1 MISKQVMPESFD
13 FGMPS
18 VEIVNVGSKGLD
30 KTAMVKR
37 ASAFDDVLDKIEK
50 RANRTY
56 LHVITTGAY
65 EKYGANANCFPGST
79 RVICE
84 TGEVDIAHLKVG
96 TKVLTKEGS
105 YHIVVRKFMRA
116 FTGNLITVE
125 IKDGTKVT
133 MTDNHPVFVVT
144 NKKTKAGEYV
154 EAAQLKKG
162 DTLLLKLPKEKNIA
176 IDSVTVTPIEK
187 EIVYNLEVEDS
198 HTFCVPFVVHNCD
211 AWNGRAFDHVAP
223 YPEDEQHKVA
233 HFDGGL
239 SKYHDDTYMKGGAVY
254 QEHQTKS
261 AGVDPSGEIVAARYN
276 EPMQRGELL
285 IAVDND
291 KWRDRLQ
298 KKASGKDIYLSIGA
312 SVPHDTCFPK
322 GTLVLT
328 EYGYRAI
335 ENIGVGDIVR
345 ANDGNWYQ
353 VRATSARYT
362 TQLTR
367 LHTMGFPIEIECT
380 PNHPIKVVSSDKWL
394 SCHGSTSGGRKRRHT
409 TNGSGVCTSCGKV
422 VDTTAEWVSAKD
434 IQMDDYLKIKI
445 DDNADV
451 NTVGE
456 SFAYLCGMYLGD
468 GSIISE
474 PTGNDSNKED
484 SCLAAAG
491 INISASAD
499 EKDTDILERIVDC
512 FRRVTG
518 KTASIHKESNGKRA
532 YVVSLYD
539 KLFMSRVYDLCGI
552 GSKTKHI
559 AADIFGWSKTEKEA
573 FLAGYID
580 ADGCVTPT
588 AHVVRTCSV
597 NRGLSLGIQRL
608 MWSVGLPANCYIG
621 SSEENARKNSAFGSY
636 SCCYAVSTRSFSA
649 GLCAQSSKLSRNREL
664 IDAKPRG
671 GNTVVLD
678 GGYAYIRVN
687 GINTFDCDQVMVY
700 NLEVD
705 GDHTYNA
712 EGADVH
718 NCILCGRVAKTADQH
733 CDHFKR
739 HRGQLYDCGLTAC
752 VMNDSPSFYD
762 ISGVDVPADRIAFVL
777 RKMASTEK
785 TLAKTASAEAIT
797 TLGSRPPM
805 LLTKAATILSK
816 LAEMEK
822 KIEGIIE
829 GDKDVDLEA
838 FRDDDDAK
846 DDFILRVENYP
857 ADEIID
863 SCNRKGVLL
872 SPKMLFKILGNDL
885 EDGNMLEKCD
895 DECCG
900 DTSCMMREL
909 EDDEDKN
916 TELLDGSF
924 DQHLPADLNLDEILN
939 KFLPEL
945 GATDGAINAKVIK
958 ITISPR
964 TKKEQKKTASFN
976 KEAQQALRRTY
987 ARYLISFAER
997 NNDQTCFNA
1006 LMKVAALRK

>member
-1 MISKQVMPESFD
+1 M
-13 FGMPS
+13 
-18 VEIVNVGSKGLD
+18 
-30 KTAMVKR
+30 
-37 ASAFDDVLDKIEK
+37 
-50 RANRTY
+50 
-56 LHVITTGAY
+56 
-65 EKYGANANCFPGST
+65 
-79 RVICE
+79 
-84 TGEVDIAHLKVG
+84 
-96 TKVLTKEGS
+96 
-105 YHIVVRKFMRA
+105 
-116 FTGNLITVE
+116 
-125 IKDGTKVT
+125 
-133 MTDNHPVFVVT
+133 
-144 NKKTKAGEYV
+144 
-154 EAAQLKKG
+154 
-162 DTLLLKLPKEKNIA
+162 
-176 IDSVTVTPIEK
+176 
-187 EIVYNLEVEDS
+187 
-198 HTFCVPFVVHNCD
+198 
-211 AWNGRAFDHVAP
+211 
-223 YPEDEQHKVA
+223 
-233 HFDGGL
+233 
-239 SKYHDDTYMKGGAVY
+239 
-254 QEHQTKS
+254 
-261 AGVDPSGEIVAARYN
+261 
-276 EPMQRGELL
+276 
-285 IAVDND
+285 
-291 KWRDRLQ
+291 
-298 KKASGKDIYLSIGA
+298 
-312 SVPHDTCFPK
+312 
-322 GTLVLT
+322 
-328 EYGYRAI
+328 
-335 ENIGVGDIVR
+335 
-345 ANDGNWYQ
+345 
-353 VRATSARYT
+353 
-362 TQLTR
+362 
-367 LHTMGFPIEIECT
+367 
-380 PNHPIKVVSSDKWL
+380 
-394 SCHGSTSGGRKRRHT
+394 
-409 TNGSGVCTSCGKV
+409 
-422 VDTTAEWVSAKD
+422 
-434 IQMDDYLKIKI
+434 
-445 DDNADV
+445 
-451 NTVGE
+451 
-456 SFAYLCGMYLGD
+456 
-468 GSIISE
+468 
-474 PTGNDSNKED
+474 
-484 SCLAAAG
+484 
-491 INISASAD
+491 
-499 EKDTDILERIVDC
+499 
-512 FRRVTG
+512 
-518 KTASIHKESNGKRA
+518 
-532 YVVSLYD
+532 
-539 KLFMSRVYDLCGI
+539 
-552 GSKTKHI
+552 
-559 AADIFGWSKTEKEA
+559 
-573 FLAGYID
+573 
-580 ADGCVTPT
+580 
-588 AHVVRTCSV
+588 
-597 NRGLSLGIQRL
+597 
-608 MWSVGLPANCYIG
+608 
-621 SSEENARKNSAFGSY
+621 
-636 SCCYAVSTRSFSA
+636 
-649 GLCAQSSKLSRNREL
+649 
-664 IDAKPRG
+664 
-671 GNTVVLD
+671 VLD